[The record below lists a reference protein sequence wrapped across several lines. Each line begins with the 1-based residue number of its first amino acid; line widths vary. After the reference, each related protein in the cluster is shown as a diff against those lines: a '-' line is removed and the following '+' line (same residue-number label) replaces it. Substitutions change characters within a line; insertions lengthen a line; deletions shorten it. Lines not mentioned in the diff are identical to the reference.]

1 MNYTTT
7 NTYADG
13 FGAQYQRI
21 IAHYICSKFYKLVFH
36 YRPFGFIEHN
46 YNNDIFFI
54 NKKEE
59 LINLKNN
66 IENVDLTLY
75 NYKIHTTQTI
85 FSFFEQNMDELC
97 KSEQMAFIKQCFW
110 ANKERDF
117 FMNGKINVA
126 VHIRRLNSHDGGSRN
141 AGERV
146 TTGNKYY
153 LDIINKIRNNYQHK
167 NLLFHIYSQG
177 TPDNF
182 PEFLNQED
190 MMLHLNDDVD
200 NSFIGMVAADILVT
214 SPSSLSYVA
223 ALISDGEIWYKKF
236 WHPPLKHWIIA

>member
-7 NTYADG
+7 DRYLDG

-21 IAHYICSKFYKLVFH
+21 IAHYICSKFYNLKFH
-36 YRPFGFIEHN
+36 YRPFGLIEHN
-46 YNNDIFFI
+46 YNNDTIFI
-54 NKKEE
+54 DKKEE

-97 KSEQMAFIKQCFW
+97 KSEQMSFIKQCFW

-117 FMNGKINVA
+117 FKNGKINVA
-126 VHIRRLNSHDGGSRN
+126 VHIRRLNSHDGGLRN

-146 TTGNKYY
+146 TTGNNYY
-153 LDIINKIRNNYQHK
+153 LNIINTIRNKYQHK

-177 TPDNF
+177 TPNNF
-182 PEFLNQED
+182 SEFLNQED

-223 ALISDGEIWYKKF
+223 ALISDGEIWYKPF